1 MHPDTVTL
9 NLVIKFGLTAN
20 EARALRTVLNL
31 SWATA
36 GQFDFWAFLDE
47 MPTDKDWP
55 AKKRGG
61 AFASLTRKGIIA
73 PVQVD
78 EAQPTE
84 GLCTWCCAVDMEGN
98 IVL

>member
-20 EARALRTVLNL
+20 EARDLRTVLNL

-47 MPTDKDWP
+47 MPTDKD
-55 AKKRGG
+55 
-61 AFASLTRKGIIA
+61 
-73 PVQVD
+73 
-78 EAQPTE
+78 
-84 GLCTWCCAVDMEGN
+84 
-98 IVL
+98 